1 MTKTGTR
8 STSAAKTKGKP
19 GRKNKTGIA
28 FPNSNRA
35 YHSLSRQEK
44 TKFLTYQKEY
54 VKDHYRTYL
63 IRMNVE
69 DDAEIIA
76 WLEKQENKSEY
87 IRSCILECKA
97 RASKNPAVKAKKIS
111 KKK

>member
-1 MTKTGTR
+1 
-8 STSAAKTKGKP
+8 
-19 GRKNKTGIA
+19 
-28 FPNSNRA
+28 
-35 YHSLSRQEK
+35 
-44 TKFLTYQKEY
+44 
-54 VKDHYRTYL
+54 
-63 IRMNVE
+63 MNVE